1 MVYNPWLD
9 NRGDSF
15 ICLDISIMKYTK
27 WDMVEMRVPEK
38 EILDSPLYMRIMIE
52 TFKVNPMV
60 KIVWSAE
67 RSYWLIYHIED
78 WKWESRAIREDWIAK
93 NRWPVLFI

>member
-1 MVYNPWLD
+1 MD
-9 NRGDSF
+9 NRGDGF

-27 WDMVEMRVPEK
+27 WDMVRMRVPEK
-38 EILDSPLYMRIMIE
+38 EILDSPVYTKGMIE

-60 KIVWSAE
+60 KIIFVSE
-67 RSYWLIYHIED
+67 RTYWIMYNIED
-78 WKWESRAIREDWIAK
+78 YVWTHRSIRADWIAN